1 MYSNA
6 QLKEQE
12 TFEDYHVL
20 EEKVV
25 PSISQGVGSR
35 EYGVWFLLLFSL
47 FVLDG
52 IFTYVGISLSST
64 EFEANLLIRN
74 TMESMGVGK
83 GLLLSKIC
91 SVLALLVL
99 WVLRKDIIW
108 VLNAVRGLVFIY
120 LTFAIIPWSFVLVNI
135 LFIDYS
141 L

>member
-12 TFEDYHVL
+12 TFEDFIVL

-25 PSISQGVGSR
+25 PSSSKGVGTR

-52 IFTYVGISLSST
+52 IFTYIGISLSST

-91 SVLALLVL
+91 SVLALSVL

-120 LTFAIIPWSFVLVNI
+120 LTFAIIPWSYVLVNI

>member
-12 TFEDYHVL
+12 TFENYRVL
-20 EEKVV
+20 EEKVL
-25 PSISQGVGSR
+25 PSGRGGVGCSD
-35 EYGVWFLLLFSL
+35 YGMWFLLLFSL

-52 IFTYVGISLSST
+52 IFTYIGISLSST

-91 SVLALLVL
+91 SVLALSVL
-99 WVLRKDIIW
+99 WILRKDIIW

-120 LTFAIIPWSFVLVNI
+120 LIFAIIPWSFVLVNI